1 MIRKPRGRIALDAD
15 GVLVDYHEGF
25 AQAWERAFGERP
37 KIRDPEGYH
46 PLHYWD
52 ATLTDPET
60 RTHFKRH
67 FYAPETWSSFPALPG
82 AVEAC
87 ARLREANYELV
98 CVSALN
104 PELQPARESNLR
116 NLGFG
121 LRRVFT
127 TGSLLVG
134 NPKRR
139 MLMALH
145 PLAVVDDYLPYLQ
158 GLPEETWKAL
168 VQGRPS
174 HNPNNT
180 PSLELP
186 NSRHKDL
193 ASFTTWWLA
202 DKRTPLPPPPN
213 EA

>member
-1 MIRKPRGRIALDAD
+1 M
-15 GVLVDYHEGF
+15 DYHEGF
-25 AQAWERAFGERP
+25 AQAWERAFGQRP
-37 KIRDPEGYH
+37 SVRDPEGYH

-52 ATLTDPET
+52 VPLHDLEIRAQ
-60 RTHFKRH
+60 FKRH
-67 FYAPETWSSFPALPG
+67 FYTPETWSTFPALPG

-87 ARLREANYELV
+87 AQLREANYELV

-104 PELQPARESNLR
+104 PELQAAREANLQA
-116 NLGFG
+116 LGFG

-127 TGSLLVG
+127 TGSLQVG

-139 MLMALH
+139 MLMALR

-158 GLPEETWKAL
+158 GLPESTWRAL

-174 HNPNNT
+174 HNPNNN

-186 NSRHKDL
+186 HSRHKDL
-193 ASFTTWWLA
+193 AAFVTWWLA
-202 DKRTPLPPPPN
+202 DKRDPLPPPVV
-213 EA
+213 